1 MKNVLYLASKSPS
14 RKYLLEQAR
23 IPFVV
28 VPQDAN
34 EKSCDWTRPVQ
45 ELVLTIAEFKMMHA
59 QLPVPS
65 YEGQVVYVL
74 SADTLTQDAEGKVHG
89 KPSDYAEAV
98 ATVKKVRE
106 GARVVTG
113 VCVERRI
120 AVAGVWVCDERVVT
134 TVITEIDLAI
144 ADDEIDRYFREHP
157 IALQAAGAIA
167 VEEYGM
173 QYVRAMRGSPTNV
186 IGLPL
191 FEVRQALKKL
201 GFFESAA

>member
-45 ELVLTIAEFKMMHA
+45 ELVLTIAEFKMAHA
-59 QLPVPS
+59 QVPNPDLD
-65 YEGQVVYVL
+65 GQRIFVL
-74 SADTLTQDAEGKVHG
+74 SADTLTQDNQGRVYG
-89 KPSDYAEAV
+89 KPENYEEAV
-98 ATVKKVRE
+98 KTIKAIRE
-106 GARVVTG
+106 GAQVVTG

-120 AVAGVWVCDERVVT
+120 AVAGAWVCEERLVTFVVT
-134 TVITEIDLAI
+134 QIDLAI
-144 ADDEIDRYFREHP
+144 ADDEIDTYFREHP
-157 IALQAAGAIA
+157 IALQAAGAVA

-173 QYVRAMRGSPTNV
+173 QYVQAMRGSPTNV

-191 FEVRQALKKL
+191 CEVRQLLKKL
-201 GFFESAA
+201 GFFERSI